1 MHLKKIIKIDNRPK
15 KNTWLFERRGQ
26 QKHFIYLIISRCLR
40 GLMNFETALK
50 QVIKD
55 CDIKE
60 LNSGVFTGSWQET
73 EKRKKLDSYSPINGE
88 KLASIALATKND
100 YKQVIKASE
109 SAFEEWK
116 DIPGPKRGEIIK
128 EISDELVHYKE
139 SLGLL
144 VSLEAGKTITEGQ
157 GEVQEMIDIGYFAT
171 GLSRQIYGNTMASER
186 EHHRMY
192 EQYKPL
198 GPIGI
203 ITAFNF
209 PCAVW
214 AWNSFIAAV
223 IGDVSVWKPSSK
235 SSLTAIATINI
246 VNKVFKRH
254 NLKPIFFLI
263 VGRGRDIGDDFLN
276 EKQFPLISFTGSVK
290 TGRKV
295 GEIVG
300 KRLGK
305 TLLELGGNNAAIV
318 TDNCDINNAV
328 KGVAFGA
335 LATAGQRC
343 TSTRR
348 LILQENI
355 YDTFLEK
362 ITKAYESASIG
373 TPLDPNVLIGPLIDQ
388 EAVGNYL
395 EAVKTAQKQGGKLVT
410 GGKVKEIQNL
420 ENGFYVEPTII
431 EATSDM
437 DIVKEE
443 TFAPILYVMKYKTIE
458 EALQIHNNVPQ
469 GLSSAIFTNNIREE
483 EYFLSQK
490 GSDCGIANVNTSTA
504 GAEIGGA
511 FGGEKDTGGGRES
524 GSDAWKIYA
533 RRQTV
538 TVNYGKDVP
547 LAQGVEFD
555 IGEE

>member
-1 MHLKKIIKIDNRPK
+1 
-15 KNTWLFERRGQ
+15 
-26 QKHFIYLIISRCLR
+26 
-40 GLMNFETALK
+40 MNFENALK
-50 QVIKD
+50 QVQKHCEIKTV
-55 CDIKE
+55 
-60 LNSGVFTGSWQET
+60 NSGIFAGSWSKT
-73 EKRKKLDSYSPINGE
+73 ENRQKLDSFSPINGQ
-88 KLASIALATKND
+88 KIGSVTLATKED
-100 YKQVIKASE
+100 YKQVIKAAE
-109 SAFEEWK
+109 SIFKQWRE
-116 DIPGPKRGEIIK
+116 IPGPRRGEIIK
-128 EISDELVHYKE
+128 EISDELANNKE

-144 VSLEAGKTITEGQ
+144 VSLETGKTISEGQ

-171 GLSRQIYGNTMASER
+171 GLSRQIYGKTMASER
-186 EHHRMY
+186 KHHRMY

-198 GPIGI
+198 GPIGV
-203 ITAFNF
+203 ITSFNF

-223 IGDVSVWKPSSK
+223 IGDVIVWKPSSK
-235 SSLTAIATINI
+235 ASLTAVATINI
-246 VNKVFKRH
+246 VNKVFKKH
-254 NLKPIFFLI
+254 NLKPIFFLL
-263 VGRGRDIGDDFLN
+263 VGKGSEIGDVFLN
-276 EKQFPLISFTGSVK
+276 EERFPLISFTGSVK

-300 KRLGK
+300 KRIGK
-305 TLLELGGNNAAIV
+305 TLLELGGNNGAIV
-318 TDNCDINNAV
+318 TDSCDINNAV

-355 YDTFLEK
+355 YETFLKK
-362 ITKAYESASIG
+362 IKNRYENVSIG
-373 TPLDPNVLIGPLIDQ
+373 NPLDPTVLVGPLIDE
-388 EAVGNYL
+388 EAVENY
-395 EAVKTAQKQGGKLVT
+395 EAAVKNAQQQGGNLIT
-410 GGKVKEIQNL
+410 GGNVKQIAGL

-431 EATSDM
+431 EANPEM

-469 GLSSAIFTNNIREE
+469 GLSSAIFTNKIREE
-483 EYFLSQK
+483 EYFLSHK

-511 FGGEKDTGGGRES
+511 FGGEKKTGGGRES

-533 RRQTV
+533 HRQTV

-547 LAQGVEFD
+547 LAQGVAFE
-555 IGEE
+555 IEGVK

>member
-1 MHLKKIIKIDNRPK
+1 
-15 KNTWLFERRGQ
+15 
-26 QKHFIYLIISRCLR
+26 
-40 GLMNFETALK
+40 MNFESALK
-50 QVIKD
+50 QVMKD
-55 CDIKE
+55 CDITE
-60 LNSGVFTGSWQET
+60 LNSGVFTDSWQDT
-73 EKRKKLDSYSPINGE
+73 KDRKKLDSFSPINGQ
-88 KLASIALATKND
+88 KLASIALATKKD
-100 YKQVIKASE
+100 YDHVIAASE
-109 SAFEEWK
+109 TAFQEWST
-116 DIPGPKRGEIIK
+116 IPGPKRGEIIK

-144 VSLEAGKTITEGQ
+144 VSLEAGKTISEGQ

-198 GPIGI
+198 GPIGV

-235 SSLTAIATINI
+235 ASLTAIATINI
-246 VNKVFKRH
+246 VNKVFKKH
-254 NLKPIFFLI
+254 NLQPIFFLI
-263 VGRGRDIGDDFLN
+263 VGKGSDIGDDFLN
-276 EKQFPLISFTGSVK
+276 EKRFPLISFTGSVK
-290 TGRKV
+290 TGRRV
-295 GEIVG
+295 AEIVG

-305 TLLELGGNNAAIV
+305 TLLELGGNNGAIV

-355 YDTFLEK
+355 YDTFLRK
-362 ITKAYESASIG
+362 IKNVYETVSLG
-373 TPLDPNVLIGPLIDQ
+373 NPLDPSVLVGPLIDKA
-388 EAVGNYL
+388 AVDNFTN
-395 EAVKTAQKQGGKLVT
+395 AVKTAQQQGGKLVT
-410 GGKVKEIQNL
+410 GGNVKKVTGL

-431 EATSDM
+431 EATPDM

-483 EYFLSQK
+483 EYFLSHK

-538 TVNYGKDVP
+538 TINYGKDVP
-547 LAQGVEFD
+547 LAQGVTFD

>member
-1 MHLKKIIKIDNRPK
+1 
-15 KNTWLFERRGQ
+15 
-26 QKHFIYLIISRCLR
+26 
-40 GLMNFETALK
+40 MNFKKALK
-50 QVIKD
+50 QVQRECNIK
-55 CDIKE
+55 KV
-60 LNSGVFTGSWQET
+60 NSGVFSGRWGQT
-73 EKRKKLDSYSPINGE
+73 EDKKKFNSFSPINGE
-88 KLASIALATKND
+88 KIGSIALASNQD
-100 YKQVIKASE
+100 YSEVINAAE
-109 SAFEEWK
+109 SAFEKWK
-116 DIPGPKRGEIIK
+116 SVPGPKRGMIIK
-128 EISDELVHYKE
+128 EICDELVHYKE

-144 VSLEAGKTITEGQ
+144 VSLEAGKTISEGQ

-171 GLSRQIYGNTMASER
+171 GLSRQIYGSTMVSER

-198 GPIGI
+198 GPIGV
-203 ITAFNF
+203 ITSFNF
-209 PCAVW
+209 PSAVW

-223 IGDVSVWKPSSK
+223 IGNVTVWKPSSK
-235 SSLTAIATINI
+235 APLTAIATIKI
-246 VNKVFKRH
+246 VNKVLKRYQ
-254 NLKPIFFLI
+254 LGPIFFVI
-263 VGRGRDIGDDFLN
+263 VGRGRDIGN
-276 EKQFPLISFTGSVK
+276 EILTEKRLPLISFTGSVK

-318 TDNCDINNAV
+318 TENCNIKNAV
-328 KGVAFGA
+328 KGVTFGA

-348 LILQENI
+348 LILHEKI
-355 YDTFLEK
+355 YDTFLGK
-362 ITKAYESASIG
+362 MKKAYESTKIG
-373 TPLDPNVLIGPLIDQ
+373 NPLNPNVLIGPLIDQ
-388 EAVGNYL
+388 QAVDNYL
-395 EAVKTAQKQGGKLVT
+395 NAINTAQKQGGKLVT
-410 GGKVKEIQNL
+410 GGKVKEIKDL
-420 ENGFYVEPTII
+420 ENGFYVKPTII
-431 EATSDM
+431 EANSNM
-437 DIVKEE
+437 NIIKEE
-443 TFAPILYVMKYKTIE
+443 TFAPILYVIKYKTIE

-469 GLSSAIFTNNIREE
+469 GLSSAIFTNDIHEE
-483 EYFLSQK
+483 EYFLSNR

-538 TVNYGKDVP
+538 TVNYGKNVP
-547 LAQGVEFD
+547 LAQGITFD

>member
-1 MHLKKIIKIDNRPK
+1 
-15 KNTWLFERRGQ
+15 
-26 QKHFIYLIISRCLR
+26 
-40 GLMNFETALK
+40 MNFESALK
-50 QVIKD
+50 QVMKD
-55 CDIKE
+55 CDITE
-60 LNSGVFTGSWQET
+60 LNSGVFTDSWQDT
-73 EKRKKLDSYSPINGE
+73 KDRKKLDSFSPINGK
-88 KLASIALATKND
+88 KLASIALATKKD
-100 YKQVIKASE
+100 YDHVIAASE
-109 SAFEEWK
+109 TAFQEWST
-116 DIPGPKRGEIIK
+116 IPGPKRGEIIK

-144 VSLEAGKTITEGQ
+144 VSLEAGKTISEGQ

-198 GPIGI
+198 GPIGV

-235 SSLTAIATINI
+235 ASLTAIATINI
-246 VNKVFKRH
+246 VNKVFKKH
-254 NLKPIFFLI
+254 NLQPIFFLI
-263 VGRGRDIGDDFLN
+263 VGKGSDIGDDFLN
-276 EKQFPLISFTGSVK
+276 EKRFPLISFTGSVK
-290 TGRKV
+290 TGRRV
-295 GEIVG
+295 AEIVG

-305 TLLELGGNNAAIV
+305 TLLELGGNNGAIV

-355 YDTFLEK
+355 YDTFLRK
-362 ITKAYESASIG
+362 IKNVYETVSLG
-373 TPLDPNVLIGPLIDQ
+373 NPLDPSVLVGPLIDKA
-388 EAVGNYL
+388 AVDNFTN
-395 EAVKTAQKQGGKLVT
+395 AVKTAQQQGGKLVT
-410 GGKVKEIQNL
+410 GGNVKKVTGL

-431 EATSDM
+431 EATPDM

-483 EYFLSQK
+483 EYFLSHK

-538 TVNYGKDVP
+538 TINYGKDVP
-547 LAQGVEFD
+547 LAQGVTFD

>member
-1 MHLKKIIKIDNRPK
+1 
-15 KNTWLFERRGQ
+15 
-26 QKHFIYLIISRCLR
+26 
-40 GLMNFETALK
+40 MNFDTALK
-50 QVIKD
+50 QVMKD
-55 CDIKE
+55 CEITE
-60 LNSGVFTGSWQET
+60 LNSGVFTGSWQDT
-73 EKRKKLDSYSPINGE
+73 KNRKKLDSFSPINGE
-88 KLASIALATKND
+88 KLGSIALATKEDYND
-100 YKQVIKASE
+100 VIAASK
-109 SAFEEWK
+109 SAFEEWSN
-116 DIPGPKRGEIIK
+116 IPGPKRGEIIK
-128 EISDELVHYKE
+128 EISDELIHYKE

-144 VSLEAGKTITEGQ
+144 VSLEAGKTISEGQ

-186 EHHRMY
+186 NHHRMY

-198 GPIGI
+198 GPIGVI
-203 ITAFNF
+203 SAFNF

-235 SSLTAIATINI
+235 ASLTAVATINI
-246 VNKVFKRH
+246 VNKVFKKH
-254 NLKPIFFLI
+254 DLKPIFFLI
-263 VGRGRDIGDDFLN
+263 VGKGSDIGDDFLN

-295 GEIVG
+295 AEIVG

-305 TLLELGGNNAAIV
+305 TLLELGGNNGAIV

-348 LILQENI
+348 LILHENI
-355 YDTFLEK
+355 YETFLKK
-362 ITKAYESASIG
+362 IKNVYETVNIG
-373 TPLDPNVLIGPLIDQ
+373 NPLNPNVLVGPLIDKA
-388 EAVGNYL
+388 AVDNFTT
-395 EAVKTAQKQGGKLVT
+395 AVKTAEKQGGNLVT
-410 GGKVKEIQNL
+410 GGKVKEINGL

-431 EATSDM
+431 EATQDM
-437 DIVKEE
+437 EIIKEE

-483 EYFLSQK
+483 EYFLSHK

-538 TVNYGKDVP
+538 TINYGKDVP
-547 LAQGVEFD
+547 LAQGVTFD